1 MYTQLI
7 HPWEIEIFS
16 QMIRLIPN
24 YGYRHTRARTFARG
38 LTQLI
43 YFGGFK
49 PPYTEIVKSR
59 SGQRLMEGIHV
70 IMHPMNPGAADVAEL
85 CRHLLDSDENMQ
97 AQVLVHSPGL
107 FLNPVLKNLITAV
120 LLGLR

>member
-24 YGYRHTRARTFARG
+24 YGYRHTCTLAQG
-38 LTQLI
+38 LTPLI

-59 SGQRLMEGIHV
+59 SGQRLMEGIRV
-70 IMHPMNPGAADVAEL
+70 IMHPMNPGAGDVAVL
-85 CRHLLDSDENMQ
+85 CRHLLDCDENVQ
-97 AQVLVHSPGL
+97 TQVVVHSPGL
-107 FLNPVLKNLITAV
+107 FLNLVLKNCITVV
-120 LLGLR
+120 LLDR